1 MQAKKINMKNL
12 IYPLIILGVISCSN
26 PKKSDETNATS
37 NEPADSGL
45 SDQRMAASP
54 EELIK
59 ALGDI
64 SFKTPQEYDSI
75 IASEMGNAI
84 GPLDIGYMKQSID
97 VATDPNNDIKASDIE
112 EYLDKLTDFAI
123 QSKND
128 GELIWGRVQ
137 GTKYEREAS
146 QWVGNKLEEF
156 GFNDVR
162 TDTIPARRPLW
173 YLSELELTITAAPTH
188 KKGETYAFKNALT
201 AYQSATTPKG
211 GIEAEVIFVGEGTQA
226 ELQGRDLTDK
236 IVLLRSRG
244 LPGGLFHSARTAYS
258 RIVIG
263 DYGMPKGVIVWSDV
277 PNATQVAARVGSIGG
292 GENLGLALPW
302 TTINNKDGYYLRKL
316 LDRATPKDPVRVRL
330 NVQGEEQ
337 GPDKRHSYNV
347 YGVLPGKSG
356 KYIVHL
362 AHVDGFLYAVHCNAG
377 GVAMNMALAKH
388 LVNIPENQREHGHI
402 FLFVGDHENPGVGAT
417 DKFIQKN
424 RELMENDVLMVL
436 RPEKPGMVQEVDEG
450 WIISK
455 SNVGTPPMLMI
466 TNRSPLL
473 VDLFEEAAQRYS
485 VASSDFYFVD
495 PAADETNFH
504 PPYFD
509 AGIITAGWTSATR
522 YYHTTADYE
531 NDLISAFELEKMARA
546 HAFIVSELEN
556 YTKSDIEKGAVPY
569 TAEKSIYQS
578 DLLKLMLGNH

>member
-1 MQAKKINMKNL
+1 MQAKKINMKQL
-12 IYPLIILGVISCSN
+12 FYSLLVLGIISCSN
-26 PKKSDETNATS
+26 PNKNEETTTTS
-37 NEPADSGL
+37 NVPVDTGL
-45 SDQRMAASP
+45 SDQRMASTP

-59 ALGDI
+59 ALGEV
-64 SFKTPQEYDSI
+64 SFKTPEEYESVI
-75 IASEMGNAI
+75 EKESNAAI
-84 GPLDIGYMKQSID
+84 GEFDVGYIHQS
-97 VATDPNNDIKASDIE
+97 VNEATDPNNDIKASDID

-137 GTKYEREAS
+137 GTKYERNATL
-146 QWVGNKLEEF
+146 WVGEKFREF
-156 GFNDVR
+156 GIDDIR
-162 TDTIPARRPLW
+162 IDTVPARRPLW
-173 YLSELELTITAAPTH
+173 YLSELELTITKAPTFT
-188 KKGETYAFKNALT
+188 KGETYKFSNALT
-201 AYQSATTPKG
+201 GYQSATTPKG
-211 GIEAEVIFVGEGTQA
+211 GVEAEVIYVGEGTPA
-226 ELQGRDLTDK
+226 ELQGRDLKDK

-263 DYGMPKGVIVWSDV
+263 DYGMPKGIIVWPDI
-277 PNATQVAARVGSIGG
+277 PNATQVATRVGSIGG

-302 TTINNKDGYYLRKL
+302 TTINNNDGYYLRKL
-316 LDRATPKDPVRVRL
+316 LDRATPKDPVRMRL

-337 GPDKRHSYNV
+337 GPDKRHSLNL
-347 YGVLPGKSG
+347 YGVLPGQSG
-356 KYIVHL
+356 KYILHL
-362 AHVDGFLYAVHCNAG
+362 AHVDGFLYAQHCNGG
-377 GVAMNMALAKH
+377 GVALTMALAKH
-388 LVNIPENQREHGHI
+388 LAKIPANKRNHGHI
-402 FLFVGDHENPGVGAT
+402 FLMVGDHENPGVGAT
-417 DKFIQKN
+417 DKFIEKN

-436 RPEKPGMVQEVDEG
+436 RPEKPGMVQEIDEG
-450 WIISK
+450 WITSK
-455 SNVGTPPMLMI
+455 TNVATPPMLMI

-473 VDLFEEAAQRYS
+473 VELFQEAAQKYS

-509 AGIITAGWTSATR
+509 AGIITAGWTSGTR

-531 NDLISAFELEKMARA
+531 NDLISPFELEKMARA
-546 HAFIVSELEN
+546 HAYIVSQLEN
-556 YTKSDIEKGAVPY
+556 YTKADIEKGAVPY